1 MTDEPR
7 TSRRSQAWFG
17 AQGRSGMVYRSWM
30 RSQGFG
36 HEVFDGRPV
45 IGIATSASE
54 LAPCNAHLTRVAE
67 AVKRGVWQ
75 AGGFP
80 LQFPT
85 MATGETL
92 MRPTAMLYRNLMA
105 MEVEELI
112 RANPLDGVV
121 LLSGCDKTTPAML
134 MGAASV
140 DLPAV
145 MVTGGPML
153 NGKYRGQDV
162 GSGTHVWKFEEDLK
176 TGRMTEEECFFAEG
190 CMARSNGHCMTMGT
204 ASTMACLAE
213 ALGMQLPGSAAWPAV
228 DSRRMETAQAAG
240 QRIVGMVEEELRP
253 SRILTREAF
262 ENAVRVNAAIGGS
275 TNAVIHLLAIA
286 GRVGVDLSLRD
297 FDELARA
304 VPTLVN
310 LMPSGKYLMED
321 FCYAGGLPAVLAE
334 LLGGGLLHGS
344 QITVTGRTI
353 AENNT
358 GSTDNTGNT
367 GNTERVGSDPDPD
380 PDFDVIT
387 RLDAPFQPAGTGIAV
402 LRGNL
407 CPDGAVIKQSAA
419 SPHLLT
425 HRGPA
430 RVFDSPEAYHE
441 VADDPD
447 LDIDENTVIVIRNAG
462 PKGYPGMP
470 EVANVPLPAKL
481 LKAGVKDMVRV
492 CDGRM
497 SGTGYGTVVL
507 HVAPEAA
514 VGGPSPWSTTGTRS
528 SSTSPTAPCAWTSTT
543 PSSRDAGGRGGHPP
557 NGTPAVTPGSTPRT
571 SNRPTGAPTSDSC
584 GETADTRFPETPTEG
599 DERAAVDHAHGP
611 FGRTASFLVGG
622 VTRPCEAR
630 AAHSKMAPDR
640 PRDAANGRVRRHP
653 GEPDTSAPC
662 AWPARCGR
670 RSRTASRPLPHHR
683 HGLGRGRHHH
693 RGVGCSLRSRQPWAV
708 TSSTSPPAW
717 PYGTRRPGRPVRE
730 RSTHSWRKYGWTG
743 GRADAVMLGRA
754 LLRDPYLAL
763 RRHASDRATWPAQY
777 HRAL

>member
-1 MTDEPR
+1 MTDGQK

-17 AQGRSGMVYRSWM
+17 AQGRSGMLYRSWM
-30 RSQGFG
+30 RNQGLG

-54 LAPCNAHLTRVAE
+54 LAPCNTHLTRVAE
-67 AVKRGVWQ
+67 AVRRGVWQ
-75 AGGFP
+75 AGGLP
-80 LQFPT
+80 LVFPT

-204 ASTMACLAE
+204 ASTMACMAE

-240 QRIVGMVEEELRP
+240 QRIVRMVEEELRP

-275 TNAVIHLLAIA
+275 TNAVIHLTAIA
-286 GRVGVDLSLRD
+286 GRVGVELGLRD
-297 FDELARA
+297 FDDLVRA

-321 FCYAGGLPAVLAE
+321 FCYEGGLPAVMAE
-334 LLGGGLLHGS
+334 LLRGELLHGE
-344 QITVTGRTI
+344 QITVTGRTV
-353 AENNT
+353 AENTETTENT
-358 GSTDNTGNT
+358 A
-367 GNTERVGSDPDPD
+367 RVGSD
-380 PDFDVIT
+380 VIT
-387 RLDAPFQPAGTGIAV
+387 GLDAPFQPAGTGIAV
-402 LRGNL
+402 LSGNL

-430 RVFDSPEAYHE
+430 RVFDSPEAYHA

-447 LDIDENTVIVIRNAG
+447 LDIDEDTVIVIRNAG

-470 EVANVPLPAKL
+470 EVSNVPLPAKL
-481 LKAGVKDMVRV
+481 LKAGVRDMVRV

-514 VGGPSPWSTTGTRS
+514 VGGPLALVRDGDPVVLDVPNRTLRLDVDDAELTRR
-528 SSTSPTAPCAWTSTT
+528 
-543 PSSRDAGGRGGHPP
+543 RDAWRPPAERYTGGYTWLYTQNVEQADQGADFGFLRGSRGHE
-557 NGTPAVTPGSTPRT
+557 V
-571 SNRPTGAPTSDSC
+571 
-584 GETADTRFPETPTEG
+584 
-599 DERAAVDHAHGP
+599 
-611 FGRTASFLVGG
+611 
-622 VTRPCEAR
+622 
-630 AAHSKMAPDR
+630 
-640 PRDAANGRVRRHP
+640 PRDSH
-653 GEPDTSAPC
+653 
-662 AWPARCGR
+662 
-670 RSRTASRPLPHHR
+670 
-683 HGLGRGRHHH
+683 
-693 RGVGCSLRSRQPWAV
+693 
-708 TSSTSPPAW
+708 
-717 PYGTRRPGRPVRE
+717 
-730 RSTHSWRKYGWTG
+730 
-743 GRADAVMLGRA
+743 
-754 LLRDPYLAL
+754 
-763 RRHASDRATWPAQY
+763 
-777 HRAL
+777 

>member
-1 MTDEPR
+1 MTDRR
-7 TSRRSQAWFG
+7 TTDRRSQAWFG
-17 AQGRSGMVYRSWM
+17 AQGRGGMVYRSWM
-30 RSQGFG
+30 RNQGFG
-36 HEVFDGRPV
+36 AEVFDGRPV

-75 AGGFP
+75 AGGLP
-80 LQFPT
+80 LAFPT

-153 NGKYRGQDV
+153 NGKYRGEDV

-204 ASTMACLAE
+204 ASTMACVAE

-240 QRIVGMVEEELRP
+240 QRIVAMVEEGLRP
-253 SRILTREAF
+253 SDILTREAF
-262 ENAVRVNAAIGGS
+262 ENAIRVNAAIGGS
-275 TNAVIHLLAIA
+275 TNAVIHLTALA
-286 GRVGVDLSLRD
+286 GRVGVELDLGD
-297 FDELARA
+297 FDELVRA
-304 VPTLVN
+304 VPTLVD

-321 FCYAGGLPAVLAE
+321 FCYAGGLPAVMAE
-334 LLGGGLLHGS
+334 LLAGKLLHGS
-344 QITVTGRTI
+344 AVTVTGRTVS
-353 AENNT
+353 E
-358 GSTDNTGNT
+358 
-367 GNTERVGSDPDPD
+367 NTEPAERFGSE
-380 PDFDVIT
+380 VIT
-387 RLDAPFQPAGTGIAV
+387 PLDAPFQPAGTGIAV

-447 LDIDENTVIVIRNAG
+447 LDVDENTVIVIRNAG

-470 EVANVPLPAKL
+470 EVSNVPLPAKL
-481 LKAGVKDMVRV
+481 LKAGVTDMVRI

-514 VGGPSPWSTTGTRS
+514 VGGPLALVRDGDPVILDVPNRTLHLDVDDAELARRRQE
-528 SSTSPTAPCAWTSTT
+528 WT
-543 PSSRDAGGRGGHPP
+543 PPVEQYAGGYTWLYTQHVEQADRGADFTFLRGSRGH
-557 NGTPAVTPGSTPRT
+557 AV
-571 SNRPTGAPTSDSC
+571 
-584 GETADTRFPETPTEG
+584 
-599 DERAAVDHAHGP
+599 
-611 FGRTASFLVGG
+611 
-622 VTRPCEAR
+622 
-630 AAHSKMAPDR
+630 
-640 PRDAANGRVRRHP
+640 PRDSH
-653 GEPDTSAPC
+653 
-662 AWPARCGR
+662 
-670 RSRTASRPLPHHR
+670 
-683 HGLGRGRHHH
+683 
-693 RGVGCSLRSRQPWAV
+693 
-708 TSSTSPPAW
+708 
-717 PYGTRRPGRPVRE
+717 
-730 RSTHSWRKYGWTG
+730 
-743 GRADAVMLGRA
+743 
-754 LLRDPYLAL
+754 
-763 RRHASDRATWPAQY
+763 
-777 HRAL
+777 

>member
-1 MTDEPR
+1 MTDRR
-7 TSRRSQAWFG
+7 TTDRRSQAWFG
-17 AQGRSGMVYRSWM
+17 AQGRGGMVYRSWM
-30 RSQGFG
+30 RNQGFG
-36 HEVFDGRPV
+36 AEVFDGRPV

-75 AGGFP
+75 AGGLP
-80 LQFPT
+80 LAFPT

-153 NGKYRGQDV
+153 NGKYRGEDV

-204 ASTMACLAE
+204 ASTMACVAE

-240 QRIVGMVEEELRP
+240 QRIVAMVEEGLRP
-253 SRILTREAF
+253 SDILTREAF
-262 ENAVRVNAAIGGS
+262 ENAIRVNAAIGGS
-275 TNAVIHLLAIA
+275 TNAVIHLTALA
-286 GRVGVDLSLRD
+286 GRVGVELDLGD
-297 FDELARA
+297 FDELVRA

-321 FCYAGGLPAVLAE
+321 FCYAGGLPAVMAE
-334 LLGGGLLHGS
+334 LLAGKLLHGS
-344 QITVTGRTI
+344 AVTVTGRTVS
-353 AENNT
+353 E
-358 GSTDNTGNT
+358 
-367 GNTERVGSDPDPD
+367 NTEPAERFGSE
-380 PDFDVIT
+380 VIT
-387 RLDAPFQPAGTGIAV
+387 PLDAPFQPAGTGIAV

-447 LDIDENTVIVIRNAG
+447 LDVDENTVIVIRNAG

-470 EVANVPLPAKL
+470 EVSNVPLPAKL
-481 LKAGVKDMVRV
+481 LKAGVTDMVRI

-514 VGGPSPWSTTGTRS
+514 VGGPLALVRDGDPVVLDVPNRTLHLDVDDAELARRRQE
-528 SSTSPTAPCAWTSTT
+528 WT
-543 PSSRDAGGRGGHPP
+543 PP
-557 NGTPAVTPGSTPRT
+557 V
-571 SNRPTGAPTSDSC
+571 
-584 GETADTRFPETPTEG
+584 EQY
-599 DERAAVDHAHGP
+599 
-611 FGRTASFLVGG
+611 VGG
-622 VTRPCEAR
+622 YTWLYTQHVEQA
-630 AAHSKMAPDR
+630 DR
-640 PRDAANGRVRRHP
+640 GADFTFLRGSRGHAVPRDSH
-653 GEPDTSAPC
+653 
-662 AWPARCGR
+662 
-670 RSRTASRPLPHHR
+670 
-683 HGLGRGRHHH
+683 
-693 RGVGCSLRSRQPWAV
+693 
-708 TSSTSPPAW
+708 
-717 PYGTRRPGRPVRE
+717 
-730 RSTHSWRKYGWTG
+730 
-743 GRADAVMLGRA
+743 
-754 LLRDPYLAL
+754 
-763 RRHASDRATWPAQY
+763 
-777 HRAL
+777 